1 MHKDRPPK
9 RRSGLVLR
17 LLDFLLNNWRS
28 SLDLLLDMHIKD
40 NLTGRSPRTSART
53 AIPFPSGTVE
63 TPRSH
68 SNHG

>member
-40 NLTGRSPRTSART
+40 NLTGRSPRTSRT